1 MNIGYVRVS
10 TNDQDETGQIAML
23 RAAGCQRIY
32 VDHASGKDLLRPEW
46 AACRQSLQSGD
57 SLVVVRL
64 DRLGRSLIDLIQT
77 IDALGELGIE
87 FRSLTESL
95 DTSTPAGRMM
105 FQIVGAFGEYEHSL
119 IRERTREGLVA
130 AQLRG
135 ARIGRPPA
143 LSQEQTATVK
153 QLRDDGRTI
162 ASIARIFGVSR
173 RTIQRELESA

>member
-1 MNIGYVRVS
+1 MNIGYARVS

-23 RAAGCQRIY
+23 RAADCQRIY

-46 AACRQSLQSGD
+46 EACRQSLKSGD

-77 IDALGELGIE
+77 IDALGELRIE

-105 FQIVGAFGEYEHSL
+105 FQIVGAFGEYERSL
-119 IRERTREGLVA
+119 IRERTREGLLA
-130 AQLRG
+130 AQSRG

-143 LSQEQTATVK
+143 LSQEQAATVK
-153 QLRDDGRTI
+153 QLRDEGRTI
-162 ASIARIFGVSR
+162 ASIARIFEVSR
-173 RTIQRELESA
+173 RTIQRTLVPT